1 MRAARE
7 EFMQFLSKEDGAT
20 AVEYALIAGIICLA
34 IVGGLA
40 RMLLPALA
48 RAKAKSNRVKCVNNL
63 GSVFTHGNG
72 AG

>member
-7 EFMQFLSKEDGAT
+7 KFMQFLFKEDGAT

-40 RMLLPALA
+40 AVGT
-48 RAKAKSNRVKCVNNL
+48 S
-63 GSVFTHGNG
+63 TG
-72 AG
+72 ASLNQAADGFGI

>member
-7 EFMQFLSKEDGAT
+7 EFIQFLSKEDGAT

-40 RMLLPALA
+40 AVGTSTGSSLN
-48 RAKAKSNRVKCVNNL
+48 KAA
-63 GSVFTHGNG
+63 
-72 AG
+72 AGFGL